1 LASLN
6 ALVDQR
12 KSFLKKASKDSK
24 DILERLQRR
33 MERLPQAIESGQV
46 DPVPLPLSKFRV
58 EPPKEAEPEE
68 FVADE
73 AFAEEPVT
81 PVQETLAEDILFPS
95 SNPWGLPDW
104 DESMFAE
111 PTLQL
116 DMTYAGSPETI
127 TDKTYYCHSSRSE
140 KMLEQRADLGVTG
153 GVYGFFC
160 EDWRFEGSYD
170 NVAAFATWVRDWDWT
185 AVLQPDFSVYGNWP
199 FPMNLWN
206 MYRSRWVARYWQ
218 SIGIR
223 VIPVLQKLYT
233 PRSSEIEAFIDAE
246 GVTLPDPKEGYIDIG
261 LVTIPVGCPVIA
273 TECRTIK
280 QNGGSF
286 KDFAKSLTHSIE
298 YLQPQVVLIY
308 GGEEH
313 QSKFRGYLPEESDT
327 LRYIMLRSYMAERR
341 GWLEKKSRKKK
352 RG

>member
-1 LASLN
+1 MLFRSDIEHREPHRAADRRVSLITGTERIVSAVHAN
-6 ALVDQR
+6 LFRERAVD
-12 KSFLKKASKDSK
+12 D
-24 DILERLQRR
+24 DHRR
-33 MERLPQAIESGQV
+33 AGMRGRV
-46 DPVPLPLSKFRV
+46 D
-58 EPPKEAEPEE
+58 
-68 FVADE
+68 
-73 AFAEEPVT
+73 
-81 PVQETLAEDILFPS
+81 
-95 SNPWGLPDW
+95 
-104 DESMFAE
+104 
-111 PTLQL
+111 
-116 DMTYAGSPETI
+116 
-127 TDKTYYCHSSRSE
+127 
-140 KMLEQRADLGVTG
+140 
-153 GVYGFFC
+153 
-160 EDWRFEGSYD
+160 
-170 NVAAFATWVRDWDWT
+170 
-185 AVLQPDFSVYGNWP
+185 AV
-199 FPMNLWN
+199 
-206 MYRSRWVARYWQ
+206 
-218 SIGIR
+218 
-223 VIPVLQKLYT
+223 
-233 PRSSEIEAFIDAE
+233 EIEAFIDAE